1 MYREQ
6 TVRKR
11 YSQAFK
17 QQIISDIENGNITI
31 SQARKKY
38 DIKGSCTIQKWIKSA
53 DKHHLLNKVVRIQMP
68 GEIERIKQL
77 EQEKHKLESAL
88 ARAYLKIDAL
98 EQVIELAEKD
108 YKVDLKKS
116 TAPKRSRRK

>member
-6 TVRKR
+6 TVSKR

-17 QQIISDIENGNITI
+17 QQLISDIESGRITI

-38 DIKGSCTIQKWIKSA
+38 DIKGSYTIQKWMKSA
-53 DKHHLLNKVVRIQMP
+53 GKHHLLNKVVRIQMP

-77 EQEKHKLESAL
+77 EQEKQKLESAL
-88 ARAYLKIDAL
+88 ARAHLKIDAL
-98 EQVIELAEKD
+98 QSVIELAEED

-116 TAPKRSRRK
+116 TVQMRSKGR

>member
-17 QQIISDIENGNITI
+17 QQIISDIESGKITI

-38 DIKGSCTIQKWIKSA
+38 AIIVSYTIQKWIKA
-53 DKHHLLNKVVRIQMP
+53 AEKHHLINKVVRVRMP
-68 GEIERIKQL
+68 SEIERIKQL
-77 EQEKHKLESAL
+77 DQEKQKLESAL
-88 ARAYLKIDAL
+88 ARAHLKIDAL
-98 EQVIELAEKD
+98 QSVIELAEED

-116 TAPKRSRRK
+116 TGRKRSRSE